1 MGKRA
6 GRRRQGDARLRV
18 LPGGGEQPK
27 RGTTMPG
34 DGMQPLV
41 VELRRRLRDDDPW
54 QLLAYLS
61 TLVEVTDATSPGA
74 GAGPDGEALS
84 IGALVETF
92 IGVDLAETTAALS
105 VLAVL
110 VDDEHLV
117 ADIEAELSHRRQP
130 MPLWLR
136 GLRETRVTGASLM
149 SAVGD
154 RGVNVVLG
162 LSWAGGGG
170 GAFLVYVDH
179 LLGTVVRDA
188 FPAPESI
195 EDVLHRLE
203 DASTSGHAP
212 PGGLIA
218 SDLELPHARS
228 LVEAALDNSDD
239 TSVDPGSD
247 TWPAGR
253 PILDWLLRT
262 MPEGGAG
269 WDALDGPAGAA
280 ARGDL
285 GDLGDEALM
294 ASTVDELVDDLLDR
308 RGDIVDAFAQ
318 SAQAQLVGLDLDG
331 SETDRAALGLVVGTG
346 PDQSD
351 DAFLRWTGHRV
362 KDLLFGTLTRSVLV
376 DDGIAERIP
385 PVLHALTSWCLGRAD
400 APQAEHVA
408 VRDAIDDCAPAFL
421 AIVTSF
427 EAHRLRLAV
436 KAYGDLLGDPLAVI
450 PVVETSDEFDWT
462 AFAIDRA
469 ASEVG
474 GRDALDALVGDPLP
488 DEDFAWSVV
497 PSDITDPVAETLT
510 LLDALAEERFDVEF
524 RTACRRFLAAV
535 AAGQPDVFRRRGKP
549 ASAAAVVA
557 WLVGR
562 ANGIV
567 GRGGDGMPA
576 GDLWAHFGVS
586 PGSSS
591 RGQTFRKAVGL
602 DAYAVGD
609 SLEHAEWLTGAAR
622 QRLIARRDDA
632 LSQRAMLR

>member
-6 GRRRQGDARLRV
+6 GRRRHGDARLRV
-18 LPGGGEQPK
+18 VQGGGEQPK

-34 DGMQPLV
+34 DAMQPLV

-74 GAGPDGEALS
+74 GIGPDGESLS

-117 ADIEAELSHRRQP
+117 ADIESELSHRRQP

-136 GLRETRVTGASLM
+136 GLRETRVSGASLM

-179 LLGTVVRDA
+179 LLGTVVKDA
-188 FPAPESI
+188 FPAPESM
-195 EDVLHRLE
+195 EEVLHRLE

-218 SDLELPHARS
+218 TEVELPHARS
-228 LVEAALDNSDD
+228 LVEAALDNSDE

-280 ARGDL
+280 AR
-285 GDLGDEALM
+285 AVTSV
-294 ASTVDELVDDLLDR
+294 ASVASVASVTR
-308 RGDIVDAFAQ
+308 RSWPPPSTSSSTTCSTAAATSSTTSSSPPRRSSSVSTSTAARPTAPRWVSS
-318 SAQAQLVGLDLDG
+318 SAPGPTSPTRPSCG
-331 SETDRAALGLVVGTG
+331 GRASASRT
-346 PDQSD
+346 SSS
-351 DAFLRWTGHRV
+351 
-362 KDLLFGTLTRSVLV
+362 TRS
-376 DDGIAERIP
+376 
-385 PVLHALTSWCLGRAD
+385 
-400 APQAEHVA
+400 
-408 VRDAIDDCAPAFL
+408 PA
-421 AIVTSF
+421 
-427 EAHRLRLAV
+427 
-436 KAYGDLLGDPLAVI
+436 
-450 PVVETSDEFDWT
+450 
-462 AFAIDRA
+462 
-469 ASEVG
+469 
-474 GRDALDALVGDPLP
+474 
-488 DEDFAWSVV
+488 
-497 PSDITDPVAETLT
+497 
-510 LLDALAEERFDVEF
+510 
-524 RTACRRFLAAV
+524 ACSSTT
-535 AAGQPDVFRRRGKP
+535 G
-549 ASAAAVVA
+549 
-557 WLVGR
+557 
-562 ANGIV
+562 
-567 GRGGDGMPA
+567 
-576 GDLWAHFGVS
+576 S
-586 PGSSS
+586 PGAS
-591 RGQTFRKAVGL
+591 RRCC
-602 DAYAVGD
+602 
-609 SLEHAEWLTGAAR
+609 
-622 QRLIARRDDA
+622 
-632 LSQRAMLR
+632 MP